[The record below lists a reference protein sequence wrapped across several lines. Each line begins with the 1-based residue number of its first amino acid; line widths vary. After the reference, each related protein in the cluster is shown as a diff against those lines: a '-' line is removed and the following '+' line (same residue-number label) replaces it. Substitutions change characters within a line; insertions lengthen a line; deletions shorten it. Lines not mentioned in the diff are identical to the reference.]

1 MLINDKMN
9 NLKFKDRILSSQ
21 PKSRSCATIF
31 KVLKLVFDSYNTG

>member
-9 NLKFKDRILSSQ
+9 NLKFKDRILLGQ

-31 KVLKLVFDSYNTG
+31 KVLKFVFDSYNSR